1 MIRPNNFG
9 FNRETAE
16 SNTFQKDLE
25 IADLSKK
32 AQNEFDRMVDT
43 LQSKGIAL
51 EVFEDQKIALPD
63 AVFSNNWISHL
74 PSGQLCLYPMFTAN
88 RRAEV
93 RMDIVEWCR
102 NVLEANAIIDLTEMA
117 KHGRFLEGTGSIV
130 FDHQNKIAYSCIS
143 PRTDLSLLGEFC
155 QSIGY
160 SVLSFES
167 VSPQGT
173 QIYHTN
179 VMMSI
184 GSKLVLVCLE
194 SIENGIERQMLVES
208 LKKSGKSIIE
218 LNYQQMNKFA
228 GNALE
233 VVNVSGESFYVM
245 SKTAHDSLNRTQIEE
260 ISAFSEIISIE
271 IPTIEVIGGG
281 SVRCMMTGLFNY
293 PK

>member
-25 IADLSKK
+25 IADLSIK
-32 AQNEFDRMVDT
+32 AQNEFDQMADV

-51 EVFEDQKIALPD
+51 RIFEDQEIALPD

-74 PSGQLCLYPMFTAN
+74 PTGQLCIYPMFTAN

-102 NVLEANAIIDLTEMA
+102 LELDVDTIIDLTEMA
-117 KHGRFLEGTGSIV
+117 NHSRFLEGTGSIV

-143 PRTDLSLLGEFC
+143 PRTDLSLLEEFC

-160 SVLSFES
+160 RAVSFES
-167 VSPQGT
+167 VSPQGG

-184 GSKLVLVCLE
+184 GSKLVMVCLE
-194 SIENGIERQMLVES
+194 SIENILERKMLVET
-208 LKKSGKSIIE
+208 LKKSGRSIVE
-218 LNYQQMNKFA
+218 LNYQQMNQFA

-233 VVNVSGESFYVM
+233 VANELGEALYVM
-245 SKTAHDSLNRTQIEE
+245 STTAYNSLNQSQREE
-260 ISAFSEIISIE
+260 ISANSEIVSID
-271 IPTIEVIGGG
+271 IPTIELIGGG

-293 PK
+293 SK